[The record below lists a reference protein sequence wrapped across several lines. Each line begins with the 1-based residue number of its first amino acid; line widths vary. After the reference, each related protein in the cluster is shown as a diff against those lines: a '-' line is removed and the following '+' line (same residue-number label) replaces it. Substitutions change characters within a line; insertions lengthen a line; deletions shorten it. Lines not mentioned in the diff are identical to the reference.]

1 MGLGWRARSFSC
13 RQKDLDENG
22 RAVGRLGGVLSA
34 SALGV
39 FLPNIP
45 RPASSPRP
53 LKEPVAVLHG
63 GQEPVWAHSQ
73 GDRGGR

>member
-1 MGLGWRARSFSC
+1 MGLGWRPRSFSC
-13 RQKDLDENG
+13 RHKDLDENG
-22 RAVGRLGGVLSA
+22 GAAGRLGVVLSA

-45 RPASSPRP
+45 RPASFPRP

-63 GQEPVWAHSQ
+63 GQEPVWARSP
-73 GDRGGR
+73 GDGGGR